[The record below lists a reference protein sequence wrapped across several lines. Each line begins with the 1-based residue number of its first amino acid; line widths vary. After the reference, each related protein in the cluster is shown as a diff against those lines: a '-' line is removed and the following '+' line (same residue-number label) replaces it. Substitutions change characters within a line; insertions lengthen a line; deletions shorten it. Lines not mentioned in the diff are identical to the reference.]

1 MNILLEQNEEIQKEL
16 ETTKKLL
23 QNYYISNNL
32 CKKIKIIND
41 KLLEVTESLVK
52 INVNIKSKKKIQLT
66 KEEKEYLQQEK
77 KSNEIISKLMPALT
91 ILSLS
96 NN

>member
-1 MNILLEQNEEIQKEL
+1 MNILIEQNKEIQREL
-16 ETTKKLL
+16 ETTKELL
-23 QNYYISNNL
+23 QNHYISNNL

-52 INVNIKSKKKIQLT
+52 INVNIKSKKKIDLT
-66 KEEKEYLQQEK
+66 RDEKEYLQQEK
-77 KSNEIISKLMPALT
+77 KSNEIISQLMPALT
-91 ILSLS
+91 ILTLT